1 MQMPRAEIEAFRS
14 NVAARCAGHGE
25 KVRLAESAGISAVF
39 LSKIINGH
47 SEPSY
52 ETALKIAEALKV
64 PLWELSGTPGKKV
77 RQTA

>member
-1 MQMPRAEIEAFRS
+1 MQMPRKEIERFRE
-14 NVAARCAGHGE
+14 NVAARCTGHGD
-25 KVRLAESAGISAVF
+25 KVRLAEEAKISAVF

-52 ETALKIAEALKV
+52 ETALKIAEALGV
-64 PLWELSGTPGKKV
+64 PLSELSAPPKKI

>member
-1 MQMPRAEIEAFRS
+1 MPREEIKRFRE
-14 NVAARCAGHGE
+14 NVAALCAGHGE
-25 KVRLAESAGISAVF
+25 KVRLAEKAEISAVF

-52 ETALKIAEALKV
+52 ETALKISDALGV
-64 PLWELSGTPGKKV
+64 PLEVLSTPPKKI